1 MFEESPQKCLKDR
14 DQHFQQTLMSQK
26 WLSKNM
32 RPERAQLF
40 WYNFNLLWGS
50 KNCFRADGLEPR
62 RSGVKVLIKY
72 FWFSLRHPSAR
83 PEVMHSDT
91 QQPRPRKDQTSQPK
105 CQSADN
111 AHVFISSP
119 FTLSSPLLS
128 SVLRFTVKM
137 NVNMRVHAGDA
148 DTVTSFA
155 STSNTNRSDKRAGTV
170 LSQ

>member
-14 DQHFQQTLMSQK
+14 DQHLQQTLMSQK
-26 WLSKNM
+26 RLSKNM

-50 KNCFRADGLEPR
+50 KNCLRADGLEPR

-83 PEVMHSDT
+83 PELMHSDT

-119 FTLSSPLLS
+119 FTLSSPLLRPS
-128 SVLRFTVKM
+128 
-137 NVNMRVHAGDA
+137 
-148 DTVTSFA
+148 
-155 STSNTNRSDKRAGTV
+155 
-170 LSQ
+170 